1 MLPLLSHGPA
11 SDALIALARTRSAAE
26 ERPCLALLAL
36 LETGDAV
43 RHALRRELSGHA
55 LTESG
60 FNVLACL
67 LGRTR
72 EVPAI
77 KDLAV
82 RVGLTPH
89 ALETVLARLELSSLI
104 SRQPASPDRRQPAI
118 KVTSAGRAAF
128 SSAASHCLAA
138 IRDALST
145 LPANDIDTLERACT
159 TLRQF
164 STQTESHTSHLC
176 ATSPSPADN
185 CKTPSSAP

>member
-36 LETGDAV
+36 LETSDAV
-43 RHALRRELSGHA
+43 RHALRRELASHA
-55 LTESG
+55 LTETG

-67 LGRTR
+67 LDRTR
-72 EVPAI
+72 EIPPI
-77 KDLAV
+77 KDLAL
-82 RVGLTPH
+82 RVGLSPH
-89 ALETVLARLELSSLI
+89 ALETVLARLELSGLI
-104 SRQPASPDRRQPAI
+104 SRQPAHPDRRLLAI
-118 KVTSAGRAAF
+118 KVTATGHAAF

-145 LPANDIDTLERACT
+145 LPPGDIDTLERACT

-164 STQTESHTSHLC
+164 SSQTESHTPDLC
-176 ATSPSPADN
+176 ATSPSAAVN
-185 CKTPSSAP
+185 CKTPS